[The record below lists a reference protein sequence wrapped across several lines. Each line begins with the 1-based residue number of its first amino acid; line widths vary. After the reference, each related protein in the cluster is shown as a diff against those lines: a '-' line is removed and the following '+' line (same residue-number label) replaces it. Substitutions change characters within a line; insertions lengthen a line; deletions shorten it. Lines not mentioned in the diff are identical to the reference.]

1 MTGDDERTL
10 VEAVARR
17 GDERAFAVL
26 YEKHASLMF
35 GLALRLTGSHD
46 DAQDVAH
53 DAWVRA
59 IDRLD
64 RFEWRA
70 ALSTWLCGFV
80 VRRAREFLRE
90 RDRGAPPPHDDA
102 GPALDDRRLTGTFD
116 RVELEHAIAGLAHGY
131 REVLL
136 LHDVYGYTHR
146 EIGSMLG
153 VEAGTSK
160 SQLSRARRALRLA
173 LDAKE
178 RT

>member
-1 MTGDDERTL
+1 MTPDDERTL

-26 YEKHASLMF
+26 YLRHASLMF

-46 DAQDVAH
+46 DAQDVTH
-53 DAWVRA
+53 DAWIRA
-59 IDRLD
+59 IERLD

-80 VRRAREFLRE
+80 VLRARELVRQ
-90 RDRGAPPPHDDA
+90 RDRAAPAPRDDA
-102 GPALDDRRLTGTFD
+102 EPALDDRRLTGTFD
-116 RVELEHAIAGLAHGY
+116 RVELEHALAGLAHGY

-136 LHDVYGYTHR
+136 LHDVYGYTHQ

-153 VEAGTSK
+153 IEAGTSK
-160 SQLSRARRALRLA
+160 SQLSRARRALRDV